1 MKNTADIR
9 GTRGMDR
16 ESWKFSLAAAGLA
29 LLLSAE
35 GEALAAPGAG
45 GNSDDEAIIGAH
57 EADIPGRFD
66 YGYGI
71 NVRPP
76 APVQSLA
83 AVAAP
88 TAVPWGGA
96 QAKAKGYF
104 GNPFAWNIV
113 PLHVALLPD
122 GRVFNF
128 GTTEDGKQ
136 GGFVYDV
143 WDPASGTH
151 TTLPMNVPG
160 VGITDIF
167 CAGQSLLGTTRL
179 LITGGDL
186 TIGGTRNYSIPDAE
200 VFNWTNNSLT
210 SAGAMEFARWYPTI
224 VPTPNGERV
233 ILGGRQDFVPGSQ
246 PLQVTGAPKPEVYN
260 EVYGWR
266 TLNNALNDAAYG
278 AKNWYYPRG
287 FQAANGKI
295 LIIANNSGKMF
306 YLNPAGS
313 GQVSGIAP
321 KARTGGAQMPS
332 LMYAPGKILSV
343 RLNKQVD
350 LIDVN
355 GALPVVTQGPNTDQ
369 VRYWANTTVMAD
381 GRVFLNGGSAV
392 SNKDSGSAK
401 KALTWDPANP
411 GLWSEAD
418 SAEKIRLYHSVA
430 LLMPDGSVLTAA
442 GGAPGPV
449 RQLNAEI
456 YYPSYLYNTDGS
468 PAARP
473 TITAAPGNV
482 QLGQP
487 FQVSVSEPITR
498 VTFLRVGSATHAVN
512 MEQRFFNLACSGCF
526 GGLTLTVTPP
536 SNANFALPGYYMLF
550 VFNGAGIPSV
560 AKLMYLS

>member
-1 MKNTADIR
+1 
-9 GTRGMDR
+9 MDR

-35 GEALAAPGAG
+35 GEALAAPDGEG
-45 GNSDDEAIIGAH
+45 ISDDEAVISAH
-57 EADIPGRFD
+57 KADRPGRFD

-71 NVRPP
+71 NVPPP
-76 APVQSLA
+76 ATVQSLA
-83 AVAAP
+83 AVVAP
-88 TAVPWGGA
+88 TAVPGGGS
-96 QAKAKGYF
+96 QAKAMGHF
-104 GNPFAWNIV
+104 GNPFPWTII

-128 GTTEDGKQ
+128 GTTQDGKQ

-151 TTLPMNVPG
+151 TTLPTNVPG

-167 CAGQSLLGTTRL
+167 CAGQSLLGTSRL
-179 LITGGDL
+179 LLTGGDL
-186 TIGGTRNYSIPDAE
+186 TIGGRRNYSIPDAE
-200 VFNWTNNSLT
+200 VFNWKNNGLAT
-210 SAGAMEFARWYPTI
+210 AGAMQFARWYPTI

-233 ILGGRQDFVPGSQ
+233 ILGGRQDFVPGSSSQ
-246 PLQVTGAPKPEVYN
+246 TTGAPKPEVYN

-266 TLNNALNDAAYG
+266 TLDNALNDTAYG
-278 AKNWYYPRG
+278 KKNWYYPRG
-287 FQAANGKI
+287 FQAGNGKI
-295 LIIANNSGKMF
+295 LIITNNSGKMF

-313 GQVSGIAP
+313 GQVTGLAP
-321 KARTGGAQMPS
+321 KARPGGAQMPS

-355 GALPVVTQGPNTDQ
+355 GALPVVTPAPNTDQ
-369 VRYWANTTVMAD
+369 VRYYANTTVMAD
-381 GRVFLNGGSAV
+381 GRVLLNGGSAV
-392 SNKDSGSAK
+392 SNKDSGSAL

-411 GLWSEAD
+411 GLWSVAD
-418 SAEKIRLYHSVA
+418 SAQKIRLYHSVA
-430 LLMPDGSVLTAA
+430 LLMPDGTVLTGA

-449 RQLNAEI
+449 RNLNAEI

-473 TITAAPGNV
+473 TIAAAPSNITLGGPINV
-482 QLGQP
+482 TA
-487 FQVSVSEPITR
+487 SEGISR
-498 VTFLRVGSATHAVN
+498 VTLVRIGSATHSLNV
-512 MEQRFFNLACSGCF
+512 EQRFFNLTFSPV
-526 GGLTLTVTPP
+526 GGQAVTATAP
-536 SNANFALPGYYMLF
+536 SNSNFALPGHYMLF

-560 AKLMYLS
+560 AKVMFLS